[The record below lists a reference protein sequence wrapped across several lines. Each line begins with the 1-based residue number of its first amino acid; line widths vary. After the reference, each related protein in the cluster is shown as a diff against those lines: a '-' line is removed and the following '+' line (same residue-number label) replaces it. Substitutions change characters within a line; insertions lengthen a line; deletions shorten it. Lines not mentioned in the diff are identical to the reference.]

1 MHFITKGRA
10 AFQAFC
16 FCEHTVESEQ
26 FAFAWGFFFF
36 PATLMNV
43 FFFSHKRIAHIAEE
57 ECLISTITCS
67 FQVRRGR
74 VGGFIPS
81 HIQSR

>member
-36 PATLMNV
+36 GDLNEC
-43 FFFSHKRIAHIAEE
+43 FFFPHKWIAHIAEE